1 MNNYLLKSIIE
12 SKGISLDDK
21 NLFLLESIFV
31 EREIKKD
38 EFFLKEGNES
48 LEVGIVLNGVFRSF
62 YIDKNGDDITKYFYA
77 EKSLLFSYFAYLTR
91 KPSSYYIQAIE
102 DSCILV
108 AKVSDFEK
116 IVDGNYELLLLYKK
130 LLDEVIV
137 MKEEH
142 ACSFKLL
149 NSGQR
154 YEEFKKKYPG
164 LENRIKQH
172 QLASYL
178 GVTPVS
184 LSRIKKNLKINK

>member
-12 SKGISLDDK
+12 SKGISLNDK
-21 NLFLLESIFV
+21 NLSLLVSIFV
-31 EREIKKD
+31 KRDIKKN
-38 EFFLKEGNES
+38 EFFLKEGDEPS
-48 LEVGIVLNGVFRSF
+48 EVGLVLSGVFRSF
-62 YIDKNGDDITKYFYA
+62 YIDRDGDDITKYFYS
-77 EKSLLFSYFAYLTR
+77 EESLLFSYFAYLER

-102 DSCILV
+102 DSCIFV

-149 NSGQR
+149 NSRQR

-164 LENRIKQH
+164 LEKRVKQH

-184 LSRIKKNLKINK
+184 LSRIKNKMKN

>member
-1 MNNYLLKSIIE
+1 MKNYLLKNIIE
-12 SKGISLDDK
+12 SKRISLDEK
-21 NLFLLESIFV
+21 NISLLQNIFKQ
-31 EREIKKD
+31 RDIKKN
-38 EFFLKEGNES
+38 EFFLKEGDES
-48 LEVGIVLNGVFRSF
+48 CEVGLVINGAFRSF
-62 YIDKNGDDITKYFYA
+62 YIDRKGNDITKYFYT
-77 EKSLLFSYFAYLTR
+77 EGFTLFSYFAYLT
-91 KPSSYYIQAIE
+91 KKVSSYYIQAIE
-102 DSCILV
+102 NSCILV

-149 NSGQR
+149 DSKER
-154 YEEFKKKYPG
+154 YEQFKKIYPD
-164 LENRIKQH
+164 LEKRVKQH

-184 LSRIKKNLKINK
+184 LSRIRRNLKINK

>member
-1 MNNYLLKSIIE
+1 MNNYLLKNIIE
-12 SKGISLDDK
+12 SKGISLNDK
-21 NLFLLESIFV
+21 NLSLLESIFV
-31 EREIKKD
+31 KREIKKD
-38 EFFLKEGNES
+38 EFFLKEGDES
-48 LEVGIVLNGVFRSF
+48 LEVGLVLSGVFRSF

-91 KPSSYYIQAIE
+91 KPSSYYIQAVE

-142 ACSFKLL
+142 VCSFKLL

-154 YEEFKKKYPG
+154 YEEFKNKYPG
-164 LENRIKQH
+164 LEKRVKQY